1 MVPESSCVLL
11 GVYRQLESELRSVLH
26 SFVFSG
32 SSKLSLKVIVICLES
47 GTDGIEVVPLFLYL
61 ETPRRRTLCN
71 YVSFAQGGSVHLL
84 PPVALRG

>member
-32 SSKLSLKVIVICLES
+32 SGKLSLKVIVICLES

-61 ETPRRRTLCN
+61 ETPRPRTLCN

-84 PPVALRG
+84 PPVVLRG